1 MMNTALL
8 GVSCGSTSLHFFLS
22 AMSLLSS
29 STTTTPKIKAVIFDL
44 DGTLLDTESLSCRA
58 VIDAFELTNAPL
70 KPAIRSQLKQNGDL
84 LPWELKRQILGLRG
98 TEWVPIT
105 LGYAQEKWD
114 WVGHENGLDWT
125 DGWQSRSNK
134 IDTQESETRQR
145 IVNTFT
151 EAWEKR
157 LGDLCEKVVAC
168 PGALELVRALSE
180 HGKISLAVATSS
192 RMEGVKKKRRQ
203 HEEMFNFFEHVVTGD
218 DKNVRNGKP
227 APDIFIETARRLNVH
242 PSECLVFEDSLQGAI
257 AGKAAGCVT
266 IAVPDKRMQK
276 EAFLSHSDLVIPS
289 MWHFQG
295 KKWGIDVD
303 MSIHSNGD

>member
-1 MMNTALL
+1 M
-8 GVSCGSTSLHFFLS
+8 
-22 AMSLLSS
+22 SS
-29 STTTTPKIKAVIFDL
+29 SSSSATATPRIKAVIFDL

-84 LPWELKRQILGLRG
+84 LPWELKSKILGLRG

-114 WVGHENGLDWT
+114 WVGYENGLDWR
-125 DGWQSRSNK
+125 DGWQTRSNK
-134 IDTQESETRQR
+134 LDTQESETRQR
-145 IVNTFT
+145 IVNTFI
-151 EAWEKR
+151 EAWER
-157 LGDLCEKVVAC
+157 NLSDLCEQVVAC

-180 HGKISLAVATSS
+180 HGNISLAVATSS
-192 RMEGVKKKRRQ
+192 RSEGVKKKRRK

-276 EAFLSHSDLVIPS
+276 EAFLSHSDHVIPS

-295 KKWGIDVD
+295 EKWGIDVD
-303 MSIHSNGD
+303 MSNHSIGD